1 MGQRKR
7 QRAQRLKRLLARLDG
22 RSPADLIRWD
32 KCRGDAA
39 ETLAN
44 LRRLGAAYRPAA
56 EIWERWTSAS
66 LRDLGTLRRGIRSDW
81 DIAPGM
87 KAALLAAIMAKWEGA
102 SEEEL
107 IAVAN
112 TVVAMDMSNLRN
124 EYPR

>member
-7 QRAQRLKRLLARLDG
+7 QRAKRLLARLDG
-22 RSPADLIRWD
+22 RSPAELIRWD
-32 KCRGDAA
+32 LCRGDAA

-56 EIWERWTSAS
+56 EIFERWTSAS

-87 KAALLAAIMAKWEGA
+87 KAALVAAIMAKWEGA
-102 SEEEL
+102 SDEEL

-112 TVVAMDMSNLRN
+112 TVVAMDMSNIRHGF
-124 EYPR
+124 PR

>member
-1 MGQRKR
+1 
-7 QRAQRLKRLLARLDG
+7 
-22 RSPADLIRWD
+22 
-32 KCRGDAA
+32 
-39 ETLAN
+39 
-44 LRRLGAAYRPAA
+44 
-56 EIWERWTSAS
+56 
-66 LRDLGTLRRGIRSDW
+66 
-81 DIAPGM
+81 M